1 VTAEP
6 GGRLTGRV
14 AVVTGAAAGLG
25 LGMARQLAR
34 HGASVVIADRNAA
47 AGAAAARSITAEL
60 GGTCRFVL
68 ADVSV
73 REEVRR
79 LIGETIE
86 AFGRIDVLIN
96 NAQNFT
102 PWVPLDEKTDEMFE
116 ESLRTGLWGTLWAMR
131 ATFPH
136 MRAQGCGSII
146 NLASVNGTLGVAN
159 GSDYNTT
166 KEAIRGLTRSAA
178 QDWGVHGIRV
188 NCIEPN
194 GLSSAWAALASDP
207 AALAERAAL
216 LPLRRIG
223 DPEWDIGPAVVF
235 LASDDSRYVTGT
247 TLHVDGGTHIR
258 MSRPAVRATRPDGH
272 GHYVPGS
279 DVEEHPPAGGS
290 A

>member
-1 VTAEP
+1 MADQN
-6 GGRLTGRV
+6 GRLAGRV

-25 LGMARQLAR
+25 LGMARQLVR
-34 HGASVVIADRNAA
+34 HGAAVTIGDRNAA
-47 AGAAAARSITAEL
+47 AGAKATHDIRTEL
-60 GGTCRFVL
+60 GGQCVFVP
-68 ADVSV
+68 ADVSISKQV
-73 REEVRR
+73 AN
-79 LIGETIE
+79 LIDETIRT
-86 AFGRIDVLIN
+86 FGHIDVLIN

-102 PWVPLDEKTDEMFE
+102 PWLPLEEKTDEMFA

-131 ATFPH
+131 AVFPH
-136 MRAQGCGSII
+136 MRAQGGGSII

-194 GLSSAWAALASDP
+194 GLSGAWSALASDP
-207 AALAERAAL
+207 AALAERSAL

-272 GHYVPGS
+272 GHYLPDAAV
-279 DVEEHPPAGGS
+279 VEPPLAS
-290 A
+290 EST